1 MINKKADNNIKVN
14 KSLTIKQTKLRGN
27 KMKILTDNTSADDL
41 CEELQ
46 EAIDNI
52 NEYVNLR
59 DWSFVRLWEDRQA
72 QIVEYIEIHKE
83 RLGVE

>member
-1 MINKKADNNIKVN
+1 
-14 KSLTIKQTKLRGN
+14 
-27 KMKILTDNTSADDL
+27 MKILTNNTSADDL

-52 NEYVNLR
+52 NEYVKQG
-59 DWSFVRLWEDRQA
+59 DWSFVRLWADRQA
-72 QIVEYIEIHKE
+72 QIVEYTEIHKE